1 MTPGRYRDI
10 TSHAAELKVKSEL
23 SGHSRPEII
32 LDKVW
37 VELNKTVDSLHD
49 GGEKLANARPMISF
63 SMYRDRVERGTD

>member
-10 TSHAAELKVKSEL
+10 TSHVAELKVKSGL

-37 VELNKTVDSLHD
+37 VELNKTVGHRLCMTVVKSLQMPV
-49 GGEKLANARPMISF
+49 L
-63 SMYRDRVERGTD
+63 